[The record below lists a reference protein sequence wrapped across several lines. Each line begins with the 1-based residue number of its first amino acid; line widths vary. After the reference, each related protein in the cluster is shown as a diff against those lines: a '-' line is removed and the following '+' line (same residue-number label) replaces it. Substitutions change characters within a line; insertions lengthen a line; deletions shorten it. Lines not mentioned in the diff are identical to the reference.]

1 MIGMVYK
8 YPLKNIESN
17 PWQGRIGEPDVEY
30 IEELAADIAA
40 NGLLQIPVGRDVLGR
55 IQLAFGH
62 NRLAAYRLLNKDSGS
77 GPIDYSE
84 MPVDVRKLSDEQMAA
99 LAWSENERRRD
110 LNPIERALAI
120 RKRIENFGWTQEQA
134 GSRLGLAKSSV
145 SMILKLL
152 NLPDEIRQALATGD
166 ISERVA
172 AALLPLYDV
181 PAEIRNNKSLGYY
194 YKSPAEI
201 VRQALAGASS
211 DAIRKEINQ
220 YFERAFKS
228 LEKAEWKL
236 DTLFPEGNGVYCG
249 LCRNCDRR
257 LASRNLCMDALCFE
271 AKIRISRHRYL
282 EKASLASGYDI
293 VDQNKGGYPSELPTD
308 KKTLERV
315 LTTKCGNIRVA
326 YKQSWLRDDDPR
338 RVPGHP
344 KAELV
349 CDKRNNTCTC
359 VAGLEK
365 LTRDKMYPA
374 ASSSPTL
381 RQFAGGRTAVGNPA
395 EVIDERTEDTGEVI
409 KASAME
415 EEASSPSP
423 ENLEDV
429 MRKVRLDKKKA
440 MERRDEVHGLL
451 VDLLASSLAEDRPG
465 AFWLL
470 VRGYAWITEEPK
482 LADLYREAARGMADR
497 LMYSSYDSVGEMV
510 DRVNKSLDGLQLPA
524 IKLGEKTLVEVF
536 AETAEE

>member
-1 MIGMVYK
+1 MIDF
-8 YPLKNIESN
+8 YPLANIESN
-17 PWQGRIGEPDVEY
+17 PWQGRIGELNTEY
-30 IEELAADIAA
+30 IEELARDIAG
-40 NGLLQIPVGRDVLGR
+40 NGLLQTPVGRKTGDSV
-55 IQLAFGH
+55 QLAFGH
-62 NRLAAYRLLNKDSGS
+62 NRLAAFCWLSENASGLAGDFS
-77 GPIDYSE
+77 T
-84 MPVDVRKLSDEQMAA
+84 MPVDVRELSDEQMAA

-110 LNPIERALAI
+110 LNPIERARAV
-120 RKRIENFGWTQEQA
+120 RKRMEDFGWSNEQA
-134 GSRLGLAKSSV
+134 GEKLGLARTTV
-145 SMILKLL
+145 ANILRLL
-152 NLPDEIRQALATGD
+152 ELPEDIQQALSKGD

-181 PAEIRNNKSLGYY
+181 PAEMRKDKGPGYY
-194 YKSPAEI
+194 YYNSPMEI
-201 VRQALAGASS
+201 VRQALSGASS

-257 LASRNLCMDALCFE
+257 LASRNLCMDAFCFE

-293 VDQNKGGYPSELPTD
+293 VDQNKGGNPSELPTD

-365 LTRDKMYPA
+365 LIRDKMYPA

-381 RQFAGGRTAVGNPA
+381 
-395 EVIDERTEDTGEVI
+395 VIDERTEDTGEVV

-415 EEASSPSP
+415 EAVSSPSP

-429 MRKVRLDKKKA
+429 MRRARRAKKEA
-440 MERRDEVHGLL
+440 QDRRGEVHDLL

-470 VRGYAWITEEPK
+470 VRGYSWIMKEPK
-482 LADLYREAARGMADR
+482 LDDLYREAARGMADR

-524 IKLGEKTLVEVF
+524 IRLGEKTLVEVF
-536 AETAEE
+536 TETAEE

>member
-1 MIGMVYK
+1 MIDF
-8 YPLKNIESN
+8 YPLENIESN
-17 PWQGRIGEPDVEY
+17 PWQGRIGELNTEY
-30 IEELAADIAA
+30 IEELARDIAG
-40 NGLLQIPVGRDVLGR
+40 NGLLQTPVGREIDNSV
-55 IQLAFGH
+55 QLAFGH
-62 NRLAAYRLLNKDSGS
+62 NRLAAFCWLRRERSAERLSENTSGNLPS
-77 GPIDYSE
+77 GLAGDFSK
-84 MPVDVRKLSDEQMAA
+84 MPVDVRELSDEQMAA

-110 LNPIERALAI
+110 LNPIERARAV
-120 RKRIENFGWTQEQA
+120 RKRMEDFGWSNEQA
-134 GSRLGLAKSSV
+134 GEKLGLARTTV
-145 SMILKLL
+145 ANILRLL
-152 NLPDEIRQALATGD
+152 ELPEEIQQELSKGD

-172 AALLPLYDV
+172 AALLPLFDV

-249 LCRNCDRR
+249 LCRTCDRR
-257 LASRNLCMDALCFE
+257 LASRNLCMDKLCFE

-293 VDQNKGGYPSELPTD
+293 VDQNKGGNPSELPAD

-338 RVPGHP
+338 TVPDHP
-344 KAELV
+344 KAGLV

-359 VAGLEK
+359 VAGLQK
-365 LTRDKMYPA
+365 ITRDKMYPA

-381 RQFAGGRTAVGNPA
+381 I
-395 EVIDERTEDTGEVI
+395 IDERTEDTGEMV
-409 KASAME
+409 KAPAME
-415 EEASSPSP
+415 SPLPAPVSSPSP

-429 MRKVRLDKKKA
+429 MRRARRAKKEA
-440 MERRDEVHGLL
+440 QDRRGEVYGLL
-451 VDLLASSLAEDRPG
+451 VDMLASSLAEDNPG
-465 AFWLL
+465 AFFVL
-470 VRGYAWITEEPK
+470 VRGYTWFTEEPK
-482 LADLYREAARGMADR
+482 LDDLYREAARGMADR
-497 LMYSSYDSVGEMV
+497 IMSSSYDSVEIMIE
-510 DRVNKSLDGLQLPA
+510 RVNKTLNRLQLPE
-524 IKLGEKTLVEVF
+524 IRLGEKTLVEVF
-536 AETAEE
+536 TETAEE

>member
-249 LCRNCDRR
+249 LCRTCDRR
-257 LASRNLCMDALCFE
+257 LASRNLCMDKLCFE

-293 VDQNKGGYPSELPTD
+293 VDQNKGGNPSELPAD

-338 RVPGHP
+338 TVPDHP
-344 KAELV
+344 KAGLV

-359 VAGLEK
+359 VAGLQK
-365 LTRDKMYPA
+365 ITRDKMYPA

-381 RQFAGGRTAVGNPA
+381 I
-395 EVIDERTEDTGEVI
+395 IDERTEDTGEMV
-409 KASAME
+409 KAPAME
-415 EEASSPSP
+415 SPLPAPVSSPSP

-429 MRKVRLDKKKA
+429 MRRARRAKKEA
-440 MERRDEVHGLL
+440 QDRRGEVYGLL
-451 VDLLASSLAEDRPG
+451 VDMLASSLAEDNPG
-465 AFWLL
+465 AFFVL
-470 VRGYAWITEEPK
+470 VRGYTWFTEEPK
-482 LADLYREAARGMADR
+482 LDDLYREAARGMADR
-497 LMYSSYDSVGEMV
+497 IMSSSYDSVEIMIE
-510 DRVNKSLDGLQLPA
+510 RVNKTLNRLQLPE
-524 IKLGEKTLVEVF
+524 IRLGEKTLVEVF
-536 AETAEE
+536 TETAEE

>member
-1 MIGMVYK
+1 MIDF
-8 YPLKNIESN
+8 YPLENIESN
-17 PWQGRIGEPDVEY
+17 PWQGRIGELNMEY
-30 IEELAADIAA
+30 IEELARDIAG
-40 NGLLQIPVGRDVLGR
+40 NGLLQTPVGRKTSARQNTAEVFCRGDSV
-55 IQLAFGH
+55 QLAFGH
-62 NRLAAYRLLNKDSGS
+62 NRLAAFRWLSENTSGLAGDFS
-77 GPIDYSE
+77 K
-84 MPVDVRKLSDEQMAA
+84 MPVDVRELSDEQMAA

-110 LNPIERALAI
+110 LNPIERARAV
-120 RKRIENFGWTQEQA
+120 RKRMEDFGWSNEQA
-134 GSRLGLAKSSV
+134 GEKLGLARTTV
-145 SMILKLL
+145 ANILRLL
-152 NLPDEIRQALATGD
+152 ELPEEIQQALSKGD

-211 DAIRKEINQ
+211 DAIRKEINR

-236 DTLFPEGNGVYCG
+236 GTMFPEGNGVYCG
-249 LCRNCDRR
+249 LCRTCDRR
-257 LASRNLCMDALCFE
+257 LASRNLCMDELCFE

-293 VDQNKGGYPSELPTD
+293 VDQDKGGNPSELPTD

-326 YKQSWLRDDDPR
+326 YALRGYIRDDDPR
-338 RVPGHP
+338 KIPDHP
-344 KAELV
+344 KAMLV

-365 LTRDKMYPA
+365 LAKVEKNPVVLNGFEPKDRIIYFDEK
-374 ASSSPTL
+374 
-381 RQFAGGRTAVGNPA
+381 PA
-395 EVIDERTEDTGEVI
+395 ELPVDEEM
-409 KASAME
+409 AQSA
-415 EEASSPSP
+415 PTP
-423 ENLEDV
+423 VDLEDV
-429 MRKVRLDKKKA
+429 MRRARRAKKEA
-440 MERRDEVHGLL
+440 QDRRGEVYGLL
-451 VDLLASSLAEDRPG
+451 VDMLASSLAEDRPG
-465 AFWLL
+465 AFFVL
-470 VRGYAWITEEPK
+470 VRGYSWIMEEPK
-482 LADLYREAARGMADR
+482 LDDLYREAAHGMAVR
-497 LMYSSYDSVGEMV
+497 IMSSSYDSVGAMIEH
-510 DRVNKSLDGLQLPA
+510 VNKTLNRLQLPA

>member
-1 MIGMVYK
+1 MIDFY
-8 YPLKNIESN
+8 LLENIESN
-17 PWQGRIGEPDVEY
+17 PWQGRIGELNTEY
-30 IEELAADIAA
+30 IEELARDIAG
-40 NGLLQIPVGRDVLGR
+40 NGLLQTPVGRKTGDSV
-55 IQLAFGH
+55 QLAFGH
-62 NRLAAYRLLNKDSGS
+62 NRLAAFCWLSENASGLAGDFS
-77 GPIDYSE
+77 M
-84 MPVDVRKLSDEQMAA
+84 MPVDVRELSDEQMAA

-110 LNPIERALAI
+110 LNPIERARAV
-120 RKRIENFGWTQEQA
+120 RKRMEDFGWSNEQA
-134 GSRLGLAKSSV
+134 GEKLGLARTTV
-145 SMILKLL
+145 ANILRLL
-152 NLPDEIRQALATGD
+152 ELPEDIQQALSKGD

-181 PAEIRNNKSLGYY
+181 PAEMRKDKGPGYY
-194 YKSPAEI
+194 YYNSPAEI

-228 LEKAEWKL
+228 LEKAEWNL

-271 AKIRISRHRYL
+271 AKIRISRQRYL

-293 VDQNKGGYPSELPTD
+293 VDQNKGGNPSELPTD

-344 KAELV
+344 KAGLV

-365 LTRDKMYPA
+365 LAKVEKNPVVLNGFEPKDRIIYFDEK
-374 ASSSPTL
+374 
-381 RQFAGGRTAVGNPA
+381 PA
-395 EVIDERTEDTGEVI
+395 ELPVDE
-409 KASAME
+409 KLAQSA
-415 EEASSPSP
+415 PTP
-423 ENLEDV
+423 GDLEDV
-429 MRKVRLDKKKA
+429 MRKARLGKKEA
-440 MERRDEVHGLL
+440 MERRGDVLTLL
-451 VDLLASSLAEDRPG
+451 IDLLARSLAEDSPG
-465 AFWLL
+465 AFFVL
-470 VRGYAWITEEPK
+470 VRGYTWFTEEPK
-482 LADLYREAARGMADR
+482 LDDLYREAARKMADR
-497 LMYSSYDSVGEMV
+497 VMPSSYDSVGAMIEH
-510 DRVNKSLDGLQLPA
+510 VNKTLNRLQLPA
-524 IKLGEKTLVEVF
+524 IKLGEKTLVEVL
-536 AETAEE
+536 AETAE